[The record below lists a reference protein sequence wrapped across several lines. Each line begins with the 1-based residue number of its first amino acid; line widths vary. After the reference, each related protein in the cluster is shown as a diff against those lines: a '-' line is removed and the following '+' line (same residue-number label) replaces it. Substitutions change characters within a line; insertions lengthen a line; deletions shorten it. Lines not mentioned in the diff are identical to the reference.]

1 MYVAS
6 YIYCYVVHGYLI
18 VFSDDDCRTDDEQLY
33 SYAYRRFKSR
43 NSVMAEDIY
52 YISDEDILELRRNFK
67 PKHSRS
73 IKGSKSL
80 ENLIF

>member
-6 YIYCYVVHGYLI
+6 YGYVVHGYLI
-18 VFSDDDCRTDDEQLY
+18 VFSDDGSRTDDEQLY
-33 SYAYRRFKSR
+33 SYAYRRFQSR

-67 PKHSRS
+67 PKRNRS